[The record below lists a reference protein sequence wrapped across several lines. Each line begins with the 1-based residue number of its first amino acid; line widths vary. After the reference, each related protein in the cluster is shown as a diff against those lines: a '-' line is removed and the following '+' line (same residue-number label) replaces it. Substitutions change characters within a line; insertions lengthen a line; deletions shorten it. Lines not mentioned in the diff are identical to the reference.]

1 MVQEF
6 IVLKMKYKGTE
17 IIFRRWFEDGKE
29 EIQVDDNF
37 ARLMGFPSKE
47 ELIKE
52 MRNEVKALSKSLA
65 PYKRP
70 INVIVTDKELPR
82 TATRKIKRRDVST
95 LDL

>member
-1 MVQEF
+1 MVQGF

-47 ELIKE
+47 ELIKTMLKDTE
-52 MRNEVKALSKSLA
+52 IDYKEGDTLWVRFDEWKQKITSVSVSKLE
-65 PYKRP
+65 KGTH
-70 INVIVTDKELPR
+70 V
-82 TATRKIKRRDVST
+82 
-95 LDL
+95 

>member
-1 MVQEF
+1 MVQVF

-47 ELIKE
+47 ELIKTMLKDTE
-52 MRNEVKALSKSLA
+52 FSYNEGDTIWVLFDDTAQNVSDILTLTIDKAEH
-65 PYKRP
+65 
-70 INVIVTDKELPR
+70 V
-82 TATRKIKRRDVST
+82 
-95 LDL
+95 

>member
-1 MVQEF
+1 MVQGF

-17 IIFRRWFEDGKE
+17 IILRRWFEDGKE

-52 MRNEVKALSKSLA
+52 MLKDTEFSYNDGDTIWVLFDDTTQNVSDILTLTIDKAEH
-65 PYKRP
+65 
-70 INVIVTDKELPR
+70 V
-82 TATRKIKRRDVST
+82 
-95 LDL
+95 

>member
-17 IIFRRWFEDGKE
+17 IIFRRWFKDGKE

-52 MRNEVKALSKSLA
+52 MLKDTEFSYNEGDTIWVLFDDTTQNVSDILPLTIDKAEH
-65 PYKRP
+65 
-70 INVIVTDKELPR
+70 V
-82 TATRKIKRRDVST
+82 
-95 LDL
+95 

>member
-1 MVQEF
+1 MEQGF

-52 MRNEVKALSKSLA
+52 MLKDTEFSYNEDDTIWVLFDDTTQSVSDILTLTIDKAEH
-65 PYKRP
+65 
-70 INVIVTDKELPR
+70 V
-82 TATRKIKRRDVST
+82 
-95 LDL
+95 

>member
-17 IIFRRWFEDGKE
+17 IIFRRWFKDGKE

-52 MRNEVKALSKSLA
+52 MLKDTEFSYNEGDTIWVLFDDTAQNVSDILTLTIDKAEH
-65 PYKRP
+65 
-70 INVIVTDKELPR
+70 V
-82 TATRKIKRRDVST
+82 
-95 LDL
+95 

>member
-1 MVQEF
+1 MVQRF

-47 ELIKE
+47 ELIKTMLKDTE
-52 MRNEVKALSKSLA
+52 IDYKEGDTLWACFDESTQKITSVSVSKLE
-65 PYKRP
+65 KGTH
-70 INVIVTDKELPR
+70 V
-82 TATRKIKRRDVST
+82 
-95 LDL
+95 

>member
-17 IIFRRWFEDGKE
+17 IIFRRWFKDGKE

-37 ARLMGFPSKE
+37 ARLMGFHSKE

-52 MRNEVKALSKSLA
+52 MLKEAKKS
-65 PYKRP
+65 
-70 INVIVTDKELPR
+70 ESFLP
-82 TATRKIKRRDVST
+82 
-95 LDL
+95 